1 MIVYGPGAV
10 PDSVKMSAA
19 VLSSFIRSV
28 YVRPWQSVSILFAT
42 STESVTSVNVISA
55 VAPFV
60 TVRVVG
66 LKTASLIVVVSQ
78 GSMIVT
84 SNVIVSVSVKLWTE
98 YSKSVVIVTEWV
110 PTLVLSSETMSIYCG
125 LAEFTVIGDPDWMVQ
140 VCVLVVV

>member
-1 MIVYGPGAV
+1 MVYGPGAV
-10 PDSVKMSAA
+10 PDSVKISAA
-19 VLSSFIRSV
+19 VLSSFIRRV

-78 GSMIVT
+78 GSMMVT
-84 SNVIVSVSVKLWTE
+84 VNVIVSVSVKLWTE
-98 YSKSVVIVTEWV
+98 YSKTVVIVTVWV

-125 LAEFTVIGDPDWMVQ
+125 LAEFTVIGDPDWMVH